1 MEYSLKTNGKKTDES
16 WLSDLFKQ
24 KNLKANYLRKHHSS
38 FFIDE
43 FSLSIGLG
51 ISIHENSYP
60 PNHPAYS
67 YETIFLEHDFVY
79 QETVSFDLDKFNEH
93 HELGYRTMY
102 EIVFSIL
109 ESLKTEGIFYHTS
122 GEEIFFYQDGNY
134 IFNEKYLIWFK
145 NQYEDLLER
154 INYSLFNS

>member
-1 MEYSLKTNGKKTDES
+1 MEYSLKVNGKKTDEI
-16 WLSDLFKQ
+16 WLSDLLKK
-24 KNLKANYLRKHHSS
+24 KNLIANYLRKYHNS

-43 FSLSIGLG
+43 YSLSIGLG

-60 PNHPAYS
+60 PGHPAYS
-67 YETIFLEHDFVY
+67 YETMFLEHDFVY
-79 QETVSFDLDKFNEH
+79 QETVSFELDKFNEH

-122 GEEIFFYQDGNY
+122 GEEIFFYKDGKY
-134 IFNEKYLIWFK
+134 IFNGKYLELLK
-145 NQYEDLLER
+145 DQYDDLLER
-154 INYSLFNS
+154 LNFSLYNY